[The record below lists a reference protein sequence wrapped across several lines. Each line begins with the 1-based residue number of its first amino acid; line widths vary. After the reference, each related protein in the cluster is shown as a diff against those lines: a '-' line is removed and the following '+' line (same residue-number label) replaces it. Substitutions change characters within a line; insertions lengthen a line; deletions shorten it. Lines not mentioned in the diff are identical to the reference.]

1 MTVRVRLF
9 ARYRET
15 ARAGEVEVEIPP
27 GATLADVWSQ
37 VRARVPGLTRDERP
51 LFSCDRVYARADRP
65 ITGREEIAVF
75 PPVSG
80 G

>member
-1 MTVRVRLF
+1 MTVLVLLV
-9 ARYRET
+9 ARYRE
-15 ARAGEVEVEIPP
+15 AAKASSVEVEVPP

-37 VRARVPGLTRDERP
+37 LRVRIPGLSRDERP
-51 LFSCDRVYARADRP
+51 LFSCDRVYAREDRA
-65 ITGREEIAVF
+65 IAGDEEIAVF